1 MQRNKGLGAL
11 SPSQARASMFSPDF
25 QRLEPLVPDENSISL
40 LEQLMGSDG
49 SYRKDYVFN
58 KIDFA
63 EIRE

>member
-1 MQRNKGLGAL
+1 MEKYVGSL
-11 SPSQARASMFSPDF
+11 SPSQARTSMFSPEF
-25 QRLEPLVPDENSISL
+25 QRLEPLIPDEDSISL